1 MFSQSLPAGRMQH
14 LTFVSDVSLLQR
26 SELELRKS
34 GAPGRV
40 IYDEDYKY
48 PNKAVRGK
56 DTGRRW
62 CEL

>member
-1 MFSQSLPAGRMQH
+1 MQH